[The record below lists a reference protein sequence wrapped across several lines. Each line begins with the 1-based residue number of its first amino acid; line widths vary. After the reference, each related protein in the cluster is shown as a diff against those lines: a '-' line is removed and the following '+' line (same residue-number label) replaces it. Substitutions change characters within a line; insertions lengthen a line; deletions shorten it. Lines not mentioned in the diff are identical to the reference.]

1 MFKVFRELKV
11 FLVRKVIRVMMEVQS
26 QLLDLF
32 QQLPIYQQKE
42 TPLVMDISRLIRVVY
57 MFGMVV
63 SGMMLVMLLDL
74 KVYKDYKV

>member
-1 MFKVFRELKV
+1 VFKVFRELKV
-11 FLVRKVIRVMMEVQS
+11 FLVRKVIRVMMEVR
-26 QLLDLF
+26 LLFKVLS

-63 SGMMLVMLLDL
+63 SGMMLVTLLDL

>member
-11 FLVRKVIRVMMEVQS
+11 FLVRKVIRVMMEVR
-26 QLLDLF
+26 LLFKVLS

-63 SGMMLVMLLDL
+63 SGMMLVTLLDL